1 MENLCRVNLLPGAN
15 NSGKT
20 SVLEACYLLASQSSR
35 RAFGQVLLRRGE
47 LKYDRGEN
55 HTRGHL
61 EVDASHLFY
70 GHECRP
76 KDRFEIS
83 DRDQHSEKSISVEV
97 VEFTPEEGSEIRS
110 REAGE
115 FDPRMALRIEGSA
128 KPDVVQIQIGASGGF
143 IASVGE
149 GRWHPATGI
158 DASPVRYISNH
169 SLESSELIRHR
180 TL

>member
-1 MENLCRVNLLPGAN
+1 MENLCRVNLLVGAN

-47 LKYDRGEN
+47 LKYDRDEN

-83 DRDQHSEKSISVEV
+83 DRDQHCEKSISVEV
-97 VEFTPEEGSEIRS
+97 VELTPEESSDIRS
-110 REAGE
+110 REAEE
-115 FDPRMALRIEGSA
+115 FDPHMALRIEGSGKA
-128 KPDVVQIQIGASGGF
+128 DVVQIPIGASGGF
-143 IASVGE
+143 IAGLGE
-149 GRWHPATGI
+149 DRWHPATGI
-158 DASPVRYISNH
+158 DA
-169 SLESSELIRHR
+169 
-180 TL
+180 